1 MASNI
6 NVTALYPKFGKSNR
20 PAAAG
25 MQRGRYGM
33 KAPDFGEATPPRGEG
48 LVDQRQAARYILLI
62 RSAKLVCD
70 SGEFLCIVR
79 DVSASGARLRLFHP
93 VPQGEALWLEL
104 ASGDRF
110 RIEHRWNREGQFG
123 FRFHDPIDVHRFIAE
138 ASPYPRRPVRLRIDV
153 AASLLVNRE
162 SHAAHIRDL
171 SRQGARI
178 DTEQPLA
185 IGQKLRLRAPGL
197 PELEATVCW
206 REAPAYG
213 LVLRQGFSFETLARL
228 AWQLQTGALPA
239 SEGFPADYALGAG

>member
-1 MASNI
+1 
-6 NVTALYPKFGKSNR
+6 
-20 PAAAG
+20 
-25 MQRGRYGM
+25 M
-33 KAPDFGEATPPRGEG
+33 KAPDFGERAPQRGQG
-48 LVDQRQAARYILLI
+48 IVDQRQAARYTLLI

-93 VPQGEALWLEL
+93 IPTDTEVLLEL

-110 RIEHRWNREGQFG
+110 RIEHRWNRDGQFG

-138 ASPYPRRPVRLRIDV
+138 ASPWPRRPVRLRIEV
-153 AASLLVNRE
+153 PASLIVNRE
-162 SHAAHIRDL
+162 SHAGRIRDL

-178 DTEQPLA
+178 ETEQPLA
-185 IGQKLRLRAPGL
+185 IGQKLRVRATGL

-206 REAPAYG
+206 RNAPAYG

-239 SEGFPADYALGAG
+239 SDGFTADYALGAG